1 MYARNEVYAGVRG
14 WESFE
19 PWLSRV
25 ETMGESVV
33 WEVVNEIPP
42 AWYADQDEEL
52 EKLARALI
60 ARRRDGAGI
69 DYGVSIGN
77 GQCVT
82 PPHNSE
88 ASLPTPA

>member
-60 ARRRDGAGI
+60 ARRGTVRELITAFR
-69 DYGVSIGN
+69 
-77 GQCVT
+77 
-82 PPHNSE
+82 SE
-88 ASLPTPA
+88 MVNV